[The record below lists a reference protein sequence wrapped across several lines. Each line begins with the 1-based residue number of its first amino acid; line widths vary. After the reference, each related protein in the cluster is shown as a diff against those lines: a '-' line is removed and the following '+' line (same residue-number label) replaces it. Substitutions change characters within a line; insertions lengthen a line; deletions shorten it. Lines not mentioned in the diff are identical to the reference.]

1 MEPTQI
7 EELGRVGVPSG
18 ELVVFDVGLAGSLP
32 AERLATW
39 MVIAG
44 GVPRDRALRVI
55 GARLGRGRFATCWD
69 WVAVECGGGA
79 AIAASD
85 PLGEATVDFA
95 RLLWIDRRGFAA
107 WEHER
112 SLDGKA
118 DFVFW
123 GRDAEAL
130 AAAID
135 APAIDEGYGWIDLD
149 IVECITRG
157 TRAEE
162 LKAARGW
169 RLATDFRS
177 HSHHYLALAQLRA
190 TPTASGTIDVGGA
203 PACLFDTTWGDGVF
217 PVFADRD
224 AAGSLVRVRVQLATT
239 ASEEAMEAVNPQE

>member
-1 MEPTQI
+1 MEI

-18 ELVVFDVGLAGSLP
+18 ELGLYDVGLAGSLP

-55 GARLGRGRFATCWD
+55 GARLGRGRFAACWD
-69 WVAVECGGGA
+69 WVAIECGDGEVA
-79 AIAASD
+79 TSD

-95 RLLWIDRRGFAA
+95 RLLWIDRRGVDA

-135 APAIDEGYGWIDLD
+135 APAIDEGHGWIDLE
-149 IVECITRG
+149 IAECITRC

-162 LKAARGW
+162 LKVARGW
-169 RLATDFRS
+169 RLATDFRP
-177 HSHHYLALAQLRA
+177 HSHHYLALAQVRA
-190 TPTASGTIDVGGA
+190 TPTESGTIDVGGA
-203 PACLFDTTWGDGVF
+203 PACLFATSWGDGVF

-224 AAGSLVRVRVQLATT
+224 AAGALVRVRVQLATA
-239 ASEEAMEAVNPQE
+239 ASEEAMESVNPL

>member
-1 MEPTQI
+1 MQI

-18 ELVVFDVGLAGSLP
+18 ELAVYDVGLAGSLA
-32 AERLATW
+32 AEQLATW
-39 MVIAG
+39 MVVCG
-44 GVPRDRALRVI
+44 GVPRDRPLRVI
-55 GARLGRGRFATCWD
+55 GARLGRGRFARCWD
-69 WVAVECGGGA
+69 WVAVECGAGE
-79 AIAASD
+79 IASSE

-95 RLLWIDRRGFAA
+95 RLLWIDRRGVDA

-130 AAAID
+130 AAELD

-149 IVECITRG
+149 VVECITRG

-162 LKAARGW
+162 LKVARGW
-169 RLATDFRS
+169 RLATDFRP
-177 HSHHYLALAQLRA
+177 HSHHYLTLAQQRT
-190 TPTASGTIDVGGA
+190 TPTESGTIDVGGS
-203 PACLFDTTWGDGVF
+203 PVCQFHTTWGDGVF

-224 AAGSLVRVRVQLATT
+224 AAGALVRVRVQLAT
-239 ASEEAMEAVNPQE
+239 ADSEGAMEELNPA